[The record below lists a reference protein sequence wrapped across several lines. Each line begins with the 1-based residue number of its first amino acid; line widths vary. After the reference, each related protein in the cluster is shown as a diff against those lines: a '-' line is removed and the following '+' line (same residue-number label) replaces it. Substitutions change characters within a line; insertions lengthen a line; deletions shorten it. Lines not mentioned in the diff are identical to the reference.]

1 MAQEKIIIEFKPKGH
16 KELINAIK
24 KLNIETEKLSGTY
37 KKTSENTDKF
47 TSRGNKLAK
56 GNDKLAKS
64 FATIRSKLLLFQF
77 AMAMGVRQL
86 IGFAKEAAKIEN
98 MARAFNTLSGGV
110 EKGSIAMDKL
120 KKATNGTMS
129 QFNLFQQ
136 ANNAMILGVSK
147 NSDEMA
153 EMFDIAQRL
162 GRALGR
168 DTASSV
174 ESLITGIG
182 RQSRLMLD
190 NIGLIVKAD
199 EAYES
204 YAEKLGTTAEKL
216 TDADKKQA
224 FLTATMDSARQKL
237 QDLPEEVRSTQDS
250 YDGLSASASDA
261 AVAIGEWFAELVDL
275 PAKADEAATALD
287 WLSENIKNMNLDVL
301 GMHDSWNKFKPVVS
315 EVIDPLSKSI
325 FEVYSNFE
333 KLSNVESTNLIAFSE
348 DDLKLIEKL
357 EELTSLTVAARLR
370 EIESN
375 IMLVKTNRH
384 LFKSED
390 DYLNVLSMLNEQY
403 KKLDPLE
410 QERIKIQKGLEKAT
424 EGAEKAQKAYNK
436 QLLRMEAKERRREI
450 ADLKDELQRLLELKD
465 AMEGWDGALESF
477 TRRWKTQNSAYATAI
492 EHLKQL
498 EKIEEISFDPFV
510 DSESGE
516 STITKFEEMIGM
528 STTVF
533 QEIANESLNSAAI
546 VSQSFSGVTSAMKS
560 NLNQRMSNELEALRN
575 SDKFKNASVESQK
588 KMEKDKI
595 NSFAQEQKRLAG
607 FEKANNL
614 AQAIIGT
621 AKAVTDVIA
630 NPILAGIVAAM
641 GAIQVGVIAS
651 TPLPKFARG
660 GMIGGRRHSQGGTMI
675 EAEQGEFVMSR
686 DAVES
691 VGIENLNRMNEGGG
705 GSAVTVNVSGNVM
718 SQDFVEGEL
727 AEQIKEAVRRG
738 TDFGIS

>member
-1 MAQEKIIIEFKPKGH
+1 M
-16 KELINAIK
+16 
-24 KLNIETEKLSGTY
+24 
-37 KKTSENTDKF
+37 
-47 TSRGNKLAK
+47 
-56 GNDKLAKS
+56 
-64 FATIRSKLLLFQF
+64 
-77 AMAMGVRQL
+77 
-86 IGFAKEAAKIEN
+86 
-98 MARAFNTLSGGV
+98 
-110 EKGSIAMDKL
+110 
-120 KKATNGTMS
+120 
-129 QFNLFQQ
+129 
-136 ANNAMILGVSK
+136 
-147 NSDEMA
+147 
-153 EMFDIAQRL
+153 
-162 GRALGR
+162 
-168 DTASSV
+168 
-174 ESLITGIG
+174 
-182 RQSRLMLD
+182 
-190 NIGLIVKAD
+190 
-199 EAYES
+199 
-204 YAEKLGTTAEKL
+204 
-216 TDADKKQA
+216 
-224 FLTATMDSARQKL
+224 
-237 QDLPEEVRSTQDS
+237 
-250 YDGLSASASDA
+250 
-261 AVAIGEWFAELVDL
+261 
-275 PAKADEAATALD
+275 
-287 WLSENIKNMNLDVL
+287 
-301 GMHDSWNKFKPVVS
+301 
-315 EVIDPLSKSI
+315 
-325 FEVYSNFE
+325 
-333 KLSNVESTNLIAFSE
+333 ESTNLIAFSE

-410 QERIKIQKGLEKAT
+410 LERIKIQKGLEKAT

-546 VSQSFSGVTSAMKS
+546 VSQSFSGVTSAMKN

-738 TDFGIS
+738 ADFGIS